1 MYRTLTFP
9 LATIHHSKS
18 LYNIPMNATP
28 PDALLLLAPG
38 CPHCPAVLEGLTRLL
53 KEGAIG
59 RLEAV
64 NLAVHPGRAGEL
76 GVKSVPWLRLGIYQL
91 EGAQTPA
98 ALRRYAEHGDDPDTL
113 AHYFHD
119 LLISGRRHQVEY
131 LLRQNP
137 AHFHALPRMLADPG
151 ASMAVRLGIG
161 AVLEEFQGS
170 DLAQVIVTDLGELTR
185 HEDALTRADACHFLS
200 LIGGTAT
207 LPWLRACLADGDAG
221 VREIASEALEEL
233 EAP

>member
-1 MYRTLTFP
+1 
-9 LATIHHSKS
+9 
-18 LYNIPMNATP
+18 MNASP

-38 CPHCPAVLEGLTRLL
+38 CPHCPAALEGLAQLL

-64 NLAVHPGRAGEL
+64 NLAVHPERAAEL
-76 GVKSVPWLRLGIYQL
+76 GVKTVPWLRLGVYQL
-91 EGAQTPA
+91 EGAQSPA
-98 ALRRYAEHGDDPDTL
+98 ALRRYAEHGDAPDTL
-113 AHYFHD
+113 AGYFHD
-119 LLISGRRHQVEY
+119 LLISGRRHQVEN

-137 AHFHALPRMLADPG
+137 AHFHALPRLLADPE

-170 DLAQVIVTDLGELTR
+170 DLAQRIVADFGELTR
-185 HEDALTRADACHFLS
+185 HPDALTRADACHFLS
-200 LIGGTAT
+200 LIGGAAT

-221 VREIASEALEEL
+221 VREIARDALEEL
-233 EAP
+233 ETP